1 MSSKLQLD
9 IVTIVRG
16 GAILVKRERRLKAGM
31 VLFAG

>member
-9 IVTIVRG
+9 DVTTAVAAPSG
-16 GAILVKRERRLKAGM
+16 GERERRLKASM